1 MEKMNYPKVSVIIPT
16 YNRADL
22 LPRAI
27 SGVLNQTFKDFELI
41 IVNDGSTDETAEF
54 LNQLQKLDNRIKCI
68 HQTNQG
74 LIKSLNNGI
83 SVAIGNYIARLD
95 DDDFWSDSKKLE
107 KQIDFL
113 EKNPD
118 YILVGSSGMI
128 IFEADKKTI
137 SWEKP
142 ITDKNIR
149 KQMLFKCPFI
159 HSSVIFRKEIVKRIG
174 GYREECKLV
183 EDWDLWMRL
192 GKVGKMYNFPEVFVT
207 NVVHG
212 GNISIQKNMQQI
224 KNGIKIIKIHHKNY
238 PNYFCAL
245 VYNYIK
251 LLFFSLPLS
260 TKILRKIKF
269 NKNKKNK

>member
-1 MEKMNYPKVSVIIPT
+1 LPT
-16 YNRADL
+16 FNRREYL
-22 LPRAI
+22 EI
-27 SGVLNQTFKDFELI
+27 SINSVLNQTFKDFELI

-54 LNQLQKLDNRIKCI
+54 LNQLQKLDNRIRCI

-83 SVAIGNYIARLD
+83 SVAIGDYIARID

-118 YILVGSSGMI
+118 YILIGSSGMI

-137 SWEKP
+137 FWEKP

-192 GKVGKMYNFPEVFVT
+192 GKIGKMYNFPEVFVT

-212 GNISIQKNMQQI
+212 DNVSVQKNVQQI
-224 KNGIKIIKIHHKNY
+224 KNGIKIIKTHHKNY
-238 PNYFCAL
+238 PNYFHAL

-251 LLFFSLPLS
+251 LLSFSLPLS